1 MCEIVAKALKN
12 GVALVEGVAGRW
24 PSPRSRVCDRQMALE
39 GGAGRCL
46 LPSPRS
52 IVRRRKA
59 PRPPPSPSPP
69 SPLPSPP
76 HPSPSAMLAAW
87 DRQIL
92 TNRHSLLEVEG
103 ELKGVSA
110 GQEALERK
118 LFLPETHQKVSRGA
132 DGLKGVSARQE
143 NLELR
148 TPPLSPCPL
157 SPPHLTSMRPAP
169 RPSPLSGDPRRAGPL
184 PPPLSGDPRRAGQ
197 HRGRGGAHLWA
208 RARAA
213 RPGRTRARPPVRA
226 RRSH

>member
-1 MCEIVAKALKN
+1 
-12 GVALVEGVAGRW
+12 
-24 PSPRSRVCDRQMALE
+24 
-39 GGAGRCL
+39 
-46 LPSPRS
+46 
-52 IVRRRKA
+52 
-59 PRPPPSPSPP
+59 
-69 SPLPSPP
+69 
-76 HPSPSAMLAAW
+76 MLAAW

-118 LFLPETHQKVSRGA
+118 LFLLETHQKVSRGA

-184 PPPLSGDPRRAGQ
+184 PPPSQEIHDALASIEGEAERICGLERGLLDQDALERDRLYARAEAISSALLSVGGDLQVCMCVLRGGE
-197 HRGRGGAHLWA
+197 GRGGL
-208 RARAA
+208 
-213 RPGRTRARPPVRA
+213 RTRPA
-226 RRSH
+226 SFGE